1 MRCEETIK
9 EYREKQEENGDEDD
23 FVDGNQLTRNGKR
36 RIRNRFSS
44 RNSTIRGINN
54 SDGVD
59 IFESITNAKLM
70 IAGVVFL
77 ILNILFSRFC
87 L

>member
-1 MRCEETIK
+1 MNYEETIRD
-9 EYREKQEENGDEDD
+9 YREKQAEDDEDFID
-23 FVDGNQLTRNGKR
+23 NASKVTNNGNK
-36 RIRNRFSS
+36 RIRNRFSA
-44 RNSTIRGINN
+44 RNSTIRG
-54 SDGVD
+54 SDRLGADD